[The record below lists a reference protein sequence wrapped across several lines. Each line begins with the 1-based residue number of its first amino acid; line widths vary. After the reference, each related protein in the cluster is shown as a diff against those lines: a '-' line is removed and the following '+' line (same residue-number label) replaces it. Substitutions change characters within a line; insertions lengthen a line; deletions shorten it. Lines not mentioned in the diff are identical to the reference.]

1 MSLIDNFNLVAFRK
15 LRENLELFKVNQP
28 LLFQSLFQKNR
39 LIIYKGNL
47 LDIFVDFGL
56 VQQLNNEW
64 VSPYIIREFQ
74 ELFILTDP
82 FDLPEIN
89 RVFPLSED
97 ESFFLAKR
105 LAVNS
110 NGTVLDIGTGSGIYA
125 ICMARNAK
133 HVVATDIN
141 DKALKY
147 AHFNACLNDLSHKI
161 DFRKSDVYEN
171 IYNESFSHII
181 SNPAVIPAPANSNFF
196 IHSDGGPLGINM
208 SSRIIQDAYKYL
220 TQGGK
225 LQMICTSLSDIHN
238 QFVIKNEIA
247 ELYRNLDFPFSMEEL
262 YSPPLEPLSK
272 LYLRYKDTPC
282 YDEFKLQLEK
292 SQYNQL
298 HYLYIEATREGKF
311 EFLHKSLEKTFSC
324 NDYCGSWE
332 GRLNRLFL
340 VYNKMKNAT
349 PSPIPLEI

>member
-1 MSLIDNFNLVAFRK
+1 MNTIDTVNKASFRRLKNNLQEFKR
-15 LRENLELFKVNQP
+15 LHPILFDNIFK
-28 LLFQSLFQKNR
+28 KNKTIR
-39 LIIYKGNL
+39 YKGDL
-47 LDIFVDFGL
+47 LNVFFDFGL
-56 VQQLNNEW
+56 MHQQNNEW
-64 VSPYIIREFQ
+64 ISPYLISEFQ

-97 ESFFLAKR
+97 ESIFLANR
-105 LAVNS
+105 LEVNS
-110 NGTVLDIGTGSGIYA
+110 NDTVLDIGTGSGIYA
-125 ICMARNAK
+125 ISMARNAK

-147 AHFNACLNDLSHKI
+147 AYFNACLNDLAHKI

-171 IYNESFSHII
+171 INNERFSRII
-181 SNPAVIPAPANSNFF
+181 SNPAVIPAPINSNFF
-196 IHSDGGPLGINM
+196 MHSDGGPLGNNM
-208 SSRIIQDAYKYL
+208 SSRIIQGSYNYL
-220 TQGGK
+220 AKGGK

-238 QFVIKNEIA
+238 QLMIKQQISKE
-247 ELYRNLDFPFSMEEL
+247 YGNLDFQFFIEEL
-262 YSPPLEPLSK
+262 YSPPLRPLSK

-298 HYLYIEATREGKF
+298 HYLYVEATREGDF
-311 EFLHKSLEKTFSC
+311 EFLHKSLEKSFPC

-340 VYNKMKNAT
+340 VYGKMRNVIPT
-349 PSPIPLEI
+349 PIPLEV